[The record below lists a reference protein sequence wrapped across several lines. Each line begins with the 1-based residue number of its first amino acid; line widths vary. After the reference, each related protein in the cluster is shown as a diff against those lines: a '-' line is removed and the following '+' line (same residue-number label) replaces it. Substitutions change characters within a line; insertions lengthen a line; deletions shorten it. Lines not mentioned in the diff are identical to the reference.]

1 MPLLYKKYYNNT
13 INLIIIY
20 FTIKIS
26 GKDWGNDQVNGVEV
40 IELNLSEIL
49 TGSTETTEC
58 AKGKEKVSWKELH
71 CLQSISM

>member
-1 MPLLYKKYYNNT
+1 M
-13 INLIIIY
+13 
-20 FTIKIS
+20 
-26 GKDWGNDQVNGVEV
+26 NGVEV